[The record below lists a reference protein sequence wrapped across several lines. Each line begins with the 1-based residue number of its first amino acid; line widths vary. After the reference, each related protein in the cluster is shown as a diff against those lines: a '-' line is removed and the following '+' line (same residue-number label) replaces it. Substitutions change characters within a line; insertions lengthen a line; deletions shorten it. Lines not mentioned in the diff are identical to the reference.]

1 MSESNK
7 AVRVVSP
14 KGRLGY
20 PALTKPDTK
29 FNSEGE
35 YKTHTF
41 FSAADAE
48 GLIEKL
54 NEGVA
59 KAVANAKADPKN
71 KGKKIKEADLPLQW
85 NEDET
90 EVRLSFKLKATG
102 KKKTGETFTQK
113 PALFDAKGKPLP
125 EGVKIGS
132 GTIAKVSFEIVPFYT
147 ALVGAG
153 VSLRLKAVQVINL
166 KEWGSAGN
174 GSAYGFEEEE
184 GDDIE
189 GSEGSEFGDESAGAS
204 DAPTDDNPDF

>member
-1 MSESNK
+1 MSDNK

-20 PALTKPDTK
+20 PALSKPDTK
-29 FNSEGE
+29 FVAEGE
-35 YKTHTF
+35 YKTHLF
-41 FSAADAE
+41 LGADEAAS
-48 GLIEKL
+48 LIEKL

-71 KGKKIKEADLPLQW
+71 KGKKIKEADLPLLW

-90 EVRLSFKLKATG
+90 EARFSFKLKATG
-102 KKKTGETFTQK
+102 KKRTGEAFTQK

-132 GTIAKVSFEIVPFYT
+132 GTMAKVSFEIVPFFT

-174 GSAYGFEEEE
+174 GSAYGFDEEE
-184 GDDIE
+184 GDEIE
-189 GSEGSEFGDESAGAS
+189 GDSSDDFKDESAGAG

>member
-1 MSESNK
+1 MSDK
-7 AVRVVSP
+7 PVRVVSP

-20 PALTKPDTK
+20 PFLTKPDTK

-35 YKTHTF
+35 YKTHLF
-41 FSAADAE
+41 LASDEAE
-48 GLIEKL
+48 GLIAKL

-71 KGKKIKEADLPLQW
+71 KGKKIKEADLPVQW

-102 KKKTGETFTQK
+102 KKRTGETFTQK

-132 GTIAKVSFEIVPFYT
+132 GSMAKVSFEVIPFFT

-153 VSLRLKAVQVINL
+153 VSLRMKAVQVINL
-166 KEWGSAGN
+166 KEFGSAGN
-174 GSAYGFEEEE
+174 GSAYGFDEEE
-184 GDDIE
+184 GDEID
-189 GSEGSEFGDESAGAS
+189 GSVSEEDFKDESAGGD